1 MEGLR
6 YPLFCFLLLATVSC
20 KRAEAPAPLPEISS
34 ESAEGFVDLVFA
46 IESRASLPNGAERII
61 AVARDRDREVALAIS
76 LQPAWKAAELE
87 GLKLLA
93 YRGDLLVDS
102 VGQRSDALV
111 QAIDRLYATTFG
123 SISMRHEVR
132 FTGIS
137 LGGNP
142 MALDAGL
149 TKIKLFYEEGN
160 ADDYAELF
168 LNVDVKQGTVQLN
181 EKDPEYRNAV
191 VHALADTGAAAP
203 SRHTH

>member
-1 MEGLR
+1 MVLGGERVVLGGSVQSLLGGRIEMEGLR
-6 YPLFCFLLLATVSC
+6 YPLLCFLLLATVSC

-34 ESAEGFVDLVFA
+34 ESDEGFVDLVFA
-46 IESRASLPNGAERII
+46 IESRAPLPNGAERIR
-61 AVARDRDREVALAIS
+61 VARDRDREVALAIS

-111 QAIDRLYATTFG
+111 QAIDRLYATNFG

-149 TKIKLFYEEGN
+149 PKIKLFYEEGN
-160 ADDYAELF
+160 ADDYAELC
-168 LNVDVKQGTVQLN
+168 LNVDVKQGTVQRK
-181 EKDPEYRNAV
+181 EQ
-191 VHALADTGAAAP
+191 
-203 SRHTH
+203 